1 LAYPLLPA
9 PATIMLMDS
18 QNQPNFDFIINPETQ
33 KGSGR
38 LLNSKKQRI
47 ITVVVGIVVLLVVT
61 MVASTVIKSISGKS
75 NDQVLDLVAFQSE
88 LKRVIALGNDR
99 SRSADT
105 KNKAL
110 TATYTLESDY
120 QQTLKIMNSRSIK
133 APKDLTARYAGNQS
147 DQALDAAEK
156 ANNFDAKYEEIYAEK
171 LTKYKAKLSEVYPS
185 LKPAEQAIVKKQ
197 SDNAKALLGETTAE
211 TK

>member
-1 LAYPLLPA
+1 MNPNTPDYNF
-9 PATIMLMDS
+9 IM
-18 QNQPNFDFIINPETQ
+18 NPETQ

-38 LLNSKKQRI
+38 LMNSKKKRI
-47 ITVVVGIVVLLVVT
+47 ISVVVGILALLLVTIVLG
-61 MVASTVIKSISGKS
+61 SIIKSASGKS
-75 NDQVLDLVAFQSE
+75 NNQVLDLIAFQSE

-99 SRSADT
+99 SRSSAT

-120 QQTLKIMNSRSIK
+120 QQSVKIMNSRGIK

-147 DQALDAAEK
+147 DQALDTADK
-156 ANNFDAKYEEIYAEK
+156 ANAFDEKYEEIYAEK
-171 LTKYKAKLSEVYPS
+171 LAKYKTKLSEVYPS

-197 SDNAKALLGETTAE
+197 SDNAKILLGEQLVIN
-211 TK
+211 K